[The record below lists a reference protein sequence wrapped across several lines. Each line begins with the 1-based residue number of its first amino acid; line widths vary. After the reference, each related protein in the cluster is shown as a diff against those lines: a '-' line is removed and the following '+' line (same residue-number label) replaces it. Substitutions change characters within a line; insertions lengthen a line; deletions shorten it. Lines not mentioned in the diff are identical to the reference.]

1 MKREYDFSSYV
12 GGWRNY
18 TVLVQEALF
27 ENNALAVMTQKNH
40 DGMGKEGTLAYLR
53 KDDAIDLAWSIL
65 EHYKVTER
73 PPAPL
78 TVGDFV
84 VTNGGHVGR
93 IVDID
98 VDEPALYVEGL
109 DTSPSWEY
117 THDTHRITKE
127 EFVEKSL
134 AKAAEDINT
143 FVGEG

>member
-1 MKREYDFSSYV
+1 MKREYDFSSYGAV
-12 GGWRNY
+12 GHTY

-27 ENNALAVMTQKNH
+27 ESNALTVMAQTSHNGTDEK
-40 DGMGKEGTLAYLR
+40 GTLAYLR

-78 TVGDFV
+78 VVGDFV

-98 VDEPALYVEGL
+98 LDEPALYVEGQS
-109 DTSPSWEY
+109 TSPNWQY
-117 THDTHRITKE
+117 TNETHRITKE
-127 EFVEKSL
+127 EFGEKSL
-134 AKAAEDINT
+134 AKAAEEINT
-143 FVGEG
+143 VVGEG